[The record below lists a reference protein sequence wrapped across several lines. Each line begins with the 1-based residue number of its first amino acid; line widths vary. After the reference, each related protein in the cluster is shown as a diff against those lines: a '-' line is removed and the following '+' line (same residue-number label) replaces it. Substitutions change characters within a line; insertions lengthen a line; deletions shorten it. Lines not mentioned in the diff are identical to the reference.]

1 MDTDLCLRRPFRGP
15 QGTGVFGG
23 GCLGEPDRT
32 GDPVLVPD
40 GLEDQRESWMGTL
53 QIPALAR
60 GNKPHIVQSEG
71 AEGQGRGSPWLQT
84 QREGTQSGGRGTD
97 PFPRREGRRLGVAE
111 ASLLAPGASCQ
122 DCEPLNPEFPVVKLR
137 VPKPPASAP
146 QGTGRFRTGLQG
158 PFLRPPLAQARSCL
172 TPQPSAN
179 PPQIRPAQVT
189 PSPVWTLPSALLLA
203 FRLPAG
209 ASQDTR
215 VHLGPS
221 LETCPGCSPRGPA
234 AVRLLPLSGPAPGRQ
249 PRWEGET

>member
-1 MDTDLCLRRPFRGP
+1 
-15 QGTGVFGG
+15 
-23 GCLGEPDRT
+23 
-32 GDPVLVPD
+32 
-40 GLEDQRESWMGTL
+40 MGTL

-158 PFLRPPLAQARSCL
+158 PFLRPLLAQARSCPHHQQTHPESGQHRSPHL
-172 TPQPSAN
+172 LSGHCPLPSFWPSGCQQAHLKIHVSILAPHWKPALAAAREAPPPSASFLSLVQ
-179 PPQIRPAQVT
+179 PQAASLAGKGKPECGHR
-189 PSPVWTLPSALLLA
+189 ALALVE
-203 FRLPAG
+203 G
-209 ASQDTR
+209 AA
-215 VHLGPS
+215 P
-221 LETCPGCSPRGPA
+221 
-234 AVRLLPLSGPAPGRQ
+234 PAPCHRLREALSAHPG
-249 PRWEGET
+249 

>member
-1 MDTDLCLRRPFRGP
+1 
-15 QGTGVFGG
+15 
-23 GCLGEPDRT
+23 
-32 GDPVLVPD
+32 
-40 GLEDQRESWMGTL
+40 MGTL

-179 PPQIRPAQVT
+179 PPRIRPAQVT

-221 LETCPGCSPRGPA
+221 LETCPGCSLRGPA
-234 AVRLLPLSGPAPGRQ
+234 AVCLLPLSGPAPGRQ